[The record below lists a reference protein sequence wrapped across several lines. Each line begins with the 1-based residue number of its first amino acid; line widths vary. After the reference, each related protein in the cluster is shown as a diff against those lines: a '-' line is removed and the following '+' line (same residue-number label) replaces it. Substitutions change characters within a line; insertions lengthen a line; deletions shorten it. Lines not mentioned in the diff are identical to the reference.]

1 MTSSPVWGRSPD
13 ADARMSRHGNA
24 AQGAVEVA
32 RGDVHVGDATEG
44 PGTCRNRGRTGAERS
59 AIAGTTGAAV
69 AARTTGSAGARGY
82 ASRGRSA
89 VAAVGAGGR
98 DSGVRGKGVSVRVEF
113 GGRRT
118 SKKK

>member
-1 MTSSPVWGRSPD
+1 MRISDWSSDVCSSDLSPD

-59 AIAGTTGAAV
+59 AIAGTTD
-69 AARTTGSAGARGY
+69 RTS
-82 ASRGRSA
+82 
-89 VAAVGAGGR
+89 VV
-98 DSGVRGKGVSVRVEF
+98 SGKSVSVRVDL
-113 GGRRT
+113 GGGGLIQ
-118 SKKK
+118 KKN